1 MKNSPENKENE
12 FIERNNTDVK
22 KDEKK
27 DGEITAKCDH
37 LFKIYDTGE
46 EFMALDDVSAIIRKG
61 EFVSIMGPSGCGKS
75 TLLNILGLLDKP
87 TRGEYYLNGNAVSGL
102 SDAEITRLRRS
113 HIGFIFQSFNLMPK
127 LSVVENIALPMRY
140 TDMPRKDILP
150 RAMELAK
157 RFGLGHKLNNTPLQ
171 LSGGQ
176 CQRVAC
182 ARSLANNPSI
192 ILADEPTGNLDS
204 KSSADILALLKELNE
219 DGMTIVM
226 VTHDPKIAAGTQRT
240 IRIKDGKIQ

>member
-1 MKNSPENKENE
+1 M
-12 FIERNNTDVK
+12 
-22 KDEKK
+22 
-27 DGEITAKCDH
+27 AKCEH
-37 LFKIYDTGE
+37 LVKTYRTAEDFR
-46 EFMALDDVSAIIRKG
+46 ALDDVSVQIEQG

-87 TRGEYYLNGNAVSGL
+87 SQGEYFLNGRAVSGL
-102 SDAEITRLRRS
+102 SDAEITKLRRN

-140 TDMPRKDILP
+140 TDIPRKDILP
-150 RAMELAK
+150 KARELAE
-157 RFGLGHKLNNTPLQ
+157 RFGLGHKLDNTPLQ

-182 ARSLANNPSI
+182 ARSLANSPSI

-204 KSSADILALLKELNE
+204 KSSEDILNLLKELNAG
-219 DGMTIVM
+219 GMTIVM
-226 VTHDPKIAAGTQRT
+226 VTHDPKIALGTQRT
-240 IRIKDGKIQ
+240 IRIKDGKIE